1 MKSLKLQPET
11 TIGEEIAMQ
20 IRGSGTT
27 FTITMT
33 EDFEGFETAILHDNV
48 CNDITVIQTIA
59 NEVKVTHLDANEIE
73 AIKAVLL

>member
-1 MKSLKLQPET
+1 MKTKHEK
-11 TIGEEIAMQ
+11 TIGDEIAMQ
-20 IRGSGTT
+20 IRGTGST
-27 FTITMT
+27 FTIIMT

-59 NEVKVTHLDANEIE
+59 NEVKVTHLDVNEIE

>member
-20 IRGSGTT
+20 IRGAGTT

-33 EDFEGFETAILHDNV
+33 DDCEGFETAVLYDNV
-48 CNDITVIQTIA
+48 CDDITVIQTIA
-59 NEVKVTHLDANEIE
+59 NEVKVTHLDVNEIE

>member
-1 MKSLKLQPET
+1 MKIEHEK

-33 EDFEGFETAILHDNV
+33 EDCEGFETALLLDNV
-48 CNDITVIQTIA
+48 CGDLTIIQTIA
-59 NEVKVTHLDANEIE
+59 NEVKVTHLDVNEIE

>member
-20 IRGSGTT
+20 IRGAGTT
-27 FTITMT
+27 FTVTMT
-33 EDFEGFETAILHDNV
+33 EDLEGFETAVLYENV
-48 CNDITVIQTIA
+48 CNDITVIQTID

>member
-1 MKSLKLQPET
+1 MKIEHEK

-33 EDFEGFETAILHDNV
+33 EDCEGFETAILHDNV
-48 CNDITVIQTIA
+48 CDDITIIQTIA
-59 NEVKVTHLDANEIE
+59 NEVKVTHLDAQEIE
-73 AIKAVLL
+73 AIKSVLP

>member
-1 MKSLKLQPET
+1 MKIEHEK

-33 EDFEGFETAILHDNV
+33 EDCEGFETAILYDNV
-48 CNDITVIQTIA
+48 CDDITIIQTIA
-59 NEVKVTHLDANEIE
+59 NEVKVTHLDAQEIE
-73 AIKAVLL
+73 AIKSVLP

>member
-1 MKSLKLQPET
+1 MKIEHEK

-33 EDFEGFETAILHDNV
+33 EDFEGFETAILYDNV
-48 CNDITVIQTIA
+48 CDDITIIQTIA
-59 NEVKVTHLDANEIE
+59 NEVKVTHLDAQEIE
-73 AIKAVLL
+73 AIKSVLP

>member
-20 IRGSGTT
+20 IRGAGTT
-27 FTITMT
+27 FTVTMT
-33 EDFEGFETAILHDNV
+33 EDLEGFETAILHDNV

-59 NEVKVTHLDANEIE
+59 NEVKVTHLDVNEIE

>member
-1 MKSLKLQPET
+1 MKIEHEK

-33 EDFEGFETAILHDNV
+33 EDCEGFETAILYDNV
-48 CNDITVIQTIA
+48 CDDITIIQTIA
-59 NEVKVTHLDANEIE
+59 NEIKVTHLDAQEIE
-73 AIKAVLL
+73 AIKSVLP